1 MRAWNSSTKMAVVP
15 GCEFANPQNKARGRV
30 VTIRQLEAG
39 LNQPRRSR
47 WLPLKVLDS
56 ILILFRRARTWRA
69 AEVMGFHAEKLLV
82 HYPDRVGRW
91 SFVD

>member
-1 MRAWNSSTKMAVVP
+1 
-15 GCEFANPQNKARGRV
+15 
-30 VTIRQLEAG
+30 
-39 LNQPRRSR
+39 
-47 WLPLKVLDS
+47 LPLKVLDG

-91 SFVD
+91 SFLD